1 MNGFGAALWGEALK
15 ARRTSLL
22 GFTVMAVCVLPAVG
36 GLFMIILKD
45 PVGAQDLGLI
55 STKAELLAGAADWP
69 TYLGILSQGL
79 AVAGSLIFGL
89 ITAWVFGREFAER
102 TAKELL
108 AVPTPRSAIVAAKLV
123 VSMAWA
129 VALTLIVI
137 GLGLG
142 VGWAVD
148 IPGWSVELAWSAV
161 TNLLLVG
168 ALTALLLPWVAF
180 LAGVGHGYLAPIG
193 WMFLVLALAQIMVVL
208 GWGDLFPWSVPA
220 LISGAAG
227 QSAARLGWHS
237 YLLVVLAG
245 LAGVVAV
252 VHWWR
257 EADQVR

>member
-1 MNGFGAALWGEALK
+1 MNRFGAALWGEALK
-15 ARRTSLL
+15 ARRTALL
-22 GFTVMAVCVLPAVG
+22 GFSVLAVCLLPGVG

-45 PVGAQDLGLI
+45 PAGAKGLGLI
-55 STKAELLAGAADWP
+55 STKAQLMAGVADWP

-108 AVPTPRSAIVAAKLV
+108 AVPTPRSVIVAAKLIV
-123 VSMAWA
+123 TLTWA
-129 VALTLIVI
+129 LALTLIVI
-137 GLGLG
+137 VLGFG

-148 IPGWSVELAWSAV
+148 IPGGSTELAWSAV
-161 TNLLLVG
+161 ANLLLVG
-168 ALTALLLPWVAF
+168 ALTALLMPWVAY
-180 LAGVGHGYLAPIG
+180 LAGIGHGYLAPIG